1 MTRVRRTH
9 TFGSVLGAAMC
20 LLVAALV
27 AALVGS
33 GSASAAGHAK
43 PDKPVK
49 GGSTTSAT
57 ATHIGVVISNPGIT
71 LPATPGSFGLVYVV
85 QDAPFQATLSF
96 LDDSDALAPL
106 STNKDTTVTLRS
118 GGCSGAILDS
128 TVVPAGS
135 TADQTVT
142 GLTLTARNAATV
154 CASAPGARP
163 HTVVT
168 GTSAPFDVLEQM
180 VHSPA
185 DQALTSIGG
194 DISANG
200 CEATI
205 ASPVCADLL
214 LPSTSATNDGAGIF
228 MSLGLC
234 DGISKCS
241 GSLVQ
246 ALVGLDPNVYDN
258 DNPATIV
265 MRCDKSLCGTGS
277 IKKQKLYAALT
288 PTDTPTEAPACP
300 AKGTVGAD
308 QTFCVDYV
316 QSTRSNS
323 GDTWL
328 YLLFTQDL
336 RIHFL

>member
-9 TFGSVLGAAMC
+9 TFGSVLGVAMC
-20 LLVAALV
+20 LLVAAMV

-43 PDKPVK
+43 PVK
-49 GGSTTSAT
+49 GGGATTLT
-57 ATHIGVVISNPGIT
+57 ATHIGVVISNPDIT
-71 LPATPGSFGLVYVV
+71 LPATPGSLGLVYVV

-96 LDDSDALAPL
+96 LDDSGVQAPI
-106 STNKDTTVTLRS
+106 STTKDTTVTLRS
-118 GGCSGAILDS
+118 GGCSGAILAS
-128 TVVPAGS
+128 TVVPAGVKD
-135 TADQTVT
+135 DQTVA
-142 GLTLTARNAATV
+142 GLTLTARNTTTV
-154 CASAPGARP
+154 CASAPGAKP
-163 HTVVT
+163 HTVVS
-168 GTSAPFDVLEQM
+168 GTSAAFDVLKQV
-180 VHSPA
+180 VHTPA
-185 DQALTSIGG
+185 DQTLTSIGG
-194 DISANG
+194 DTSVTG
-200 CEATI
+200 CDATV

-214 LPSTSATNDGAGIF
+214 LPSTTANNDDAGIF

-234 DGISKCS
+234 DGLSKCS

-246 ALVGLDPNVYDN
+246 ALVGLDPTVYTRA
-258 DNPATIV
+258 NPATIV
-265 MRCDKSLCGTGS
+265 MRCDKTLCGTGS
-277 IKKQKLYAALT
+277 IKKQKLYAALA

-328 YLLFTQDL
+328 YLLFIQDL